1 MKYSFE
7 VKLGEQDYY
16 EFNKFWML
24 RSHYGKKSVR
34 SMRVMLAVVTLAFAL
49 FSLYTVDFT
58 AEGFLTLIPYGI
70 LMLLGQ
76 LVLNP
81 FFALVLKGNLKRM
94 RKSGKMPY
102 SAVSQLSFFEDHFE
116 ESAEEGK
123 TEHPYTALERISAV
137 EGKMLYLHLNNV
149 QAYLVPYSVFENH
162 AQYVEFLSFLV
173 QKCSLIDHYQK

>member
-58 AEGFLTLIPYGI
+58 AEGFLTSCPSSI
-70 LMLLGQ
+70 
-76 LVLNP
+76 
-81 FFALVLKGNLKRM
+81 
-94 RKSGKMPY
+94 KMP
-102 SAVSQLSFFEDHFE
+102 
-116 ESAEEGK
+116 
-123 TEHPYTALERISAV
+123 
-137 EGKMLYLHLNNV
+137 
-149 QAYLVPYSVFENH
+149 
-162 AQYVEFLSFLV
+162 
-173 QKCSLIDHYQK
+173 